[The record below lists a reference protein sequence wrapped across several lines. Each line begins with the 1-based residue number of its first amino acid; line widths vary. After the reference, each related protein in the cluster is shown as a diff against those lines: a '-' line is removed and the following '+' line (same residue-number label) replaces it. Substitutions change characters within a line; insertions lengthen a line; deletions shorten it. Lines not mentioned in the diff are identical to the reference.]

1 MVQVYCSEE
10 QVGNA
15 LDNVAI
21 LSDDITRGIT
31 DASIGVGLLMHREAQ
46 VPRPI
51 QVGGGFGFG
60 ECRALD
66 GVGLIDHT
74 DIISTGWAVQGSRVD
89 TSSTVTPRPNSAL
102 YRATMNSRSFV
113 L

>member
-10 QVGNA
+10 QVGDA

-31 DASIGVGLLMHREAQ
+31 DASIGVRLLMHREAQ

-74 DIISTGWAVQGSRVD
+74 DIIGTGSAV
-89 TSSTVTPRPNSAL
+89 
-102 YRATMNSRSFV
+102 
-113 L
+113 

>member
-15 LDNVAI
+15 LDDVAI

-31 DASIGVGLLMHREAQ
+31 DASIGVRLLMHREAEI
-46 VPRPI
+46 PRPI

-74 DIISTGWAVQGSRVD
+74 DIIGTGSVD
-89 TSSTVTPRPNSAL
+89 
-102 YRATMNSRSFV
+102 
-113 L
+113 